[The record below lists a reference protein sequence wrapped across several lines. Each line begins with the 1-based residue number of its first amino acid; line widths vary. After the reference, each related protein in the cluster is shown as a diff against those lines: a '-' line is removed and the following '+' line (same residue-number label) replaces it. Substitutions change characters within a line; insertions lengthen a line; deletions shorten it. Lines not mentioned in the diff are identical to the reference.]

1 MSIFDEKSRAER
13 KERRLMKTSTYDA
26 LMEGVN
32 LGLVPENSE
41 QVLHEDLL
49 ADTIAVERRRWIE
62 RASWITFALITA
74 GLGYLGGLYMHEQ
87 EKPALVECDV
97 KVAPEAALV
106 DPIILRC
113 VGEEGELLK

>member
-1 MSIFDEKSRAER
+1 MVDEQKAR
-13 KERRLMKTSTYDA
+13 KRLMKTSTFDA
-26 LMEGVN
+26 LATSEEKPIDEWA
-32 LGLVPENSE
+32 PE
-41 QVLHEDLL
+41 VLDAVLED
-49 ADTIAVERRRWIE
+49 TVEVEKRRWIE
-62 RASWITFALITA
+62 RASWITFALVTA